1 MKMKLQQA
9 VLVLFTVL
17 AISCSK
23 EPAEAGP
30 VPVAENVP
38 SVESR
43 LLELVNDHREAL
55 GYSALTFSQVAY
67 SFANEHTDYM
77 VASGTI
83 SHYNFS
89 ARASSI
95 AEAVD
100 AKAVAENVAK
110 DYPSAEKALEGW
122 LASES
127 HRKTMEGD
135 FSHTAISVKKD
146 SKGTLYFTQ
155 LFYLK

>member
-9 VLVLFTVL
+9 LMVLFISL
-17 AISCSK
+17 ALSCSK
-23 EPAEAGP
+23 EPAEADII
-30 VPVAENVP
+30 PVAENVP
-38 SVESR
+38 TVESE
-43 LLELVNDHREAL
+43 LLELVNTHRASM
-55 GYSALTFSQVAY
+55 GYTPLSFSQLAY
-67 SFANEHTDYM
+67 DYANQHTDYM
-77 VASGTI
+77 VSTGSI

-95 AEAVD
+95 AEAAN
-100 AKAVAENVAK
+100 AKAVAENLAK
-110 DYPSAEKALEGW
+110 DYPSAEMALEGW
-122 LASES
+122 LASDA

-146 SKGTLYFTQ
+146 SNGTLYFTQ